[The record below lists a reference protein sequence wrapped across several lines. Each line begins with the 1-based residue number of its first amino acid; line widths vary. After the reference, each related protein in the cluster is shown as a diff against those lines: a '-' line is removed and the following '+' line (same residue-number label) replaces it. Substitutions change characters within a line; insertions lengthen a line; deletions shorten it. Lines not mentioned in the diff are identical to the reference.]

1 MMIRLTLW
9 FYLFSSNLFLMN
21 NLWLKKDESGEFI
34 YITMHFQNRYLSN
47 SFFNYLLPLNW
58 FLGSARLDVA
68 FTAVP
73 SSTNTYSSGSAIQF
87 KTIKTNIGN
96 AFNRSNYR
104 FTAPSSGLYIF
115 SWRLSIHSSYVG
127 NNNLVINGSTFHS
140 LYCQKTYQQC
150 GSTVTVWLNRNDQ
163 VWILSAYSNI
173 YVYAQYSSFSG
184 WKVH

>member
-1 MMIRLTLW
+1 MNSIRLVCTTLCL
-9 FYLFSSNLFLMN
+9 FGLFEKPYLVQGGKLNLMSNLMKQADT
-21 NLWLKKDESGEFI
+21 LKHGLDLANQVGDI
-34 YITMHFQNRYLSN
+34 
-47 SFFNYLLPLNW
+47 
-58 FLGSARLDVA
+58 GSARLDVA

-73 SSTNTYSSGSAIQF
+73 SSTSTYSSGSVIQF
-87 KTIKTNIGN
+87 NTIKTNIGN

-115 SWRLSIHSSYVG
+115 SWSLSIHSSYVG

-150 GSTVTVWLNRNDQ
+150 GSTVTVWLNKNDQ
-163 VWILSAYSNI
+163 VWVISAYSNI
-173 YVYAQYSSFSG
+173 YVYAPYSSFSG